1 VKKPPPGKRPL
12 KTLERVLSKAGLGSR
27 TEARKWIGAGRVKV
41 NGKLIQ
47 TPDHWVD
54 LGRDKVTLDDQPVKA
69 REKIYLLLYKP
80 TGYIT
85 TFKDPDGRPTVYDLI
100 QDAGRWV
107 VPVGRLDQD
116 TSGLLLLSSDTRFAE
131 RVTNPDYKVPKTYLV
146 KASTL
151 LSDQQLQQ
159 LREGVVLSDGPT
171 APAQVKR
178 VRDSAKYSFIEI
190 TIHEGRNR
198 QVRRMLEA
206 IGSKV
211 LKLVRTAIG
220 GLHIGD
226 LSIGR
231 YRELTPAEVT
241 LLGAANPSGSTHSAK
256 LPRGR
261 SRWRPEQDK
270 ASRSS

>member
-1 VKKPPPGKRPL
+1 MKKPAPGKRPL

-54 LGRDKVTLDDQPVKA
+54 LARDKVTLDNQLVEA
-69 REKIYLLLYKP
+69 AEKIYLLLHKP

-85 TFKDPDGRPTVYDLI
+85 TFKDPEGRPTVYDLI

-107 VPVGRLDQD
+107 VPVGRLDLD
-116 TSGLLLLSSDTRFAE
+116 TSGLLLLTSDTRFAE
-131 RVTNPDYKVPKTYLV
+131 QVTNPDFKVPKTYLV

-151 LSDQQLQQ
+151 VSEEQLQH
-159 LREGVVLSDGPT
+159 LRDGVVLSDGPT
-171 APAQVKR
+171 QPAQVKR
-178 VRDSAKYSFIEI
+178 VRDSAKYSFIEV
-190 TIHEGRNR
+190 TLHEGRNR
-198 QVRRMLEA
+198 QVRRMMEA

-211 LKLVRTAIG
+211 LKLVRTEIG
-220 GLHIGD
+220 GLRIGD
-226 LSIGR
+226 LPIGH

-241 LLGAANPSGSTHSAK
+241 LLANT
-256 LPRGR
+256 R
-261 SRWRPEQDK
+261 
-270 ASRSS
+270 

>member
-1 VKKPPPGKRPL
+1 VKKPPPGKRQI
-12 KTLERVLSKAGLGSR
+12 KTLDRVLSKAGLGSR
-27 TEARKWIGAGRVKV
+27 TEARKWIGAGCVKV

-54 LGRDKVTLDDQPVKA
+54 FARDQVTLDDQPVQPG
-69 REKIYLLLYKP
+69 EKLYLLLYKP

-131 RVTNPDYKVPKTYLV
+131 HVTNPNFKVPKTYLV
-146 KASTL
+146 KASSL

-171 APAQVKR
+171 QPAQVKR

-198 QVRRMLEA
+198 QVRRMIEA

-211 LKLVRTAIG
+211 LKLVRVA
-220 GLHIGD
+220 IGD
-226 LSIGR
+226 LRIGDLPIGH
-231 YRELTPAEVT
+231 YRELTPAEVN
-241 LLGAANPSGSTHSAK
+241 LLI
-256 LPRGR
+256 
-261 SRWRPEQDK
+261 SRR
-270 ASRSS
+270 